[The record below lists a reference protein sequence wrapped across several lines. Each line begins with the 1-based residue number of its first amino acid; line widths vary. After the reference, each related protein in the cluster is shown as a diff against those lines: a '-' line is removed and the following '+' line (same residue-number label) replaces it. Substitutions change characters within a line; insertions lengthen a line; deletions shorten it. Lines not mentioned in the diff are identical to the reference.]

1 MKKSDAMNLWKE
13 AFGDKEYAYDFAGRK
28 IKKTDYGET
37 NQVGWVVGFMRPI
50 EVGGKDYDGNTIIM
64 HHNTIDEKGLE
75 YPVFTCLNKKYIV
88 CYDESEDFYYIEKES
103 NDESGFI

>member
-1 MKKSDAMNLWKE
+1 MKKNEALLLWNV

-28 IKKTDYGET
+28 MKKSDFGET

-50 EVGGKDYDGNTIIM
+50 ELGGKDYDGNTIIM
-64 HHNTIDEKGLE
+64 HHNTLEEKGLN
-75 YPVFTCLNKKYIV
+75 YPEFECLSKKYTV
-88 CYDESEDFYYIEKES
+88 LDDEKEEFYYIEKES